1 MKHVDSVTV
10 GADRLQ
16 TSADTLRDVSRA
28 PELRADRAP
37 MIDFDARF
45 SRRILIRLLVV
56 ALVAAAV
63 VFGSLRFIS
72 QLYFE
77 NQITSVGLAV
87 NGAILLLFVLGLGRL
102 IGALWRYSR
111 EERALRSFIGA
122 LDAEDENPAYEVDPR
137 SLIVQRYHAVLRLT
151 EHNVPVNHGALAS
164 TLMSNENTRLSFPR
178 FVNNVLILTGVFGT
192 IVALSIALV
201 GASDLLDRE
210 GLGNIGVVIHGMSTA
225 LSTTM
230 TAIVC
235 YFFFAYFFLKSNDA
249 KTHLLSGIE
258 QVTSLYLLPKYT
270 FTRDTMLVEV
280 ADLVLGLREAA
291 EEMRATQGGYAEAGR
306 NLVQTTADLNAR
318 MGHLVEDIAAIKRVL
333 REGFRLPPADD

>member
-1 MKHVDSVTV
+1 MDSVTV

-16 TSADTLRDVSRA
+16 TADPLRDE
-28 PELRADRAP
+28 PERGSSLRAERPP
-37 MIDFDARF
+37 MIDFDDRF
-45 SRRILIRLLVV
+45 SRRILIRLLILAIVAV
-56 ALVAAAV
+56 ALIL
-63 VFGSLRFIS
+63 GSLQFIT

-77 NQITSVGLAV
+77 NQLTMVGLAV
-87 NGAILLLFVLGLGRL
+87 NGAIVLLFVLGLARL
-102 IGALWRYSR
+102 VATLFRYAR
-111 EERALRSFIGA
+111 EERALGTFLGA
-122 LDAEDENPAYEVDPR
+122 LDAEDENPAYEVDSR
-137 SLIVQRYHAVLRLT
+137 AMIVQRYHAVLRLT

-210 GLGNIGVVIHGMSTA
+210 GLGNIGLVIHGMSTA
-225 LSTTM
+225 LSTTL

-258 QVTSLYLLPKYT
+258 QVTSLYLLPRYT

-280 ADLVLGLREAA
+280 ADLVLGLRQAA
-291 EEMRATQGGYAEAGR
+291 EEMRATQSGYAEAGKH
-306 NLVQTTADLNAR
+306 LAQTATVLNNR
-318 MGHLVEDIAAIKRVL
+318 MGHLVDDIARIKRL
-333 REGFRLPPADD
+333 LKEGFRLPSADD

>member
-1 MKHVDSVTV
+1 MDSVTV

-16 TSADTLRDVSRA
+16 ASADRLGDESGEA
-28 PELRADRAP
+28 MGLRAERPP
-37 MIDFDARF
+37 MIDFDSRF
-45 SRRILIRLLVV
+45 SRRILIRLAVL
-56 ALVAAAV
+56 AAV
-63 VFGSLRFIS
+63 AVAIVLGSVQFLT

-77 NQITSVGLAV
+77 NQPTIVGWAV
-87 NGAILLLFVLGLGRL
+87 NGAIVLLFLLGLARL
-102 IGALWRYSR
+102 VATLLRYSR
-111 EERALRSFIGA
+111 EERALGVFIGA
-122 LDAEDENPAYEVDPR
+122 LEAEDENPAYEVDSR
-137 SLIVQRYHAVLRLT
+137 TMIVQRYHAVLRLT

-210 GLGNIGVVIHGMSTA
+210 GLGNIGLVIHGMSTA

-258 QVTSLYLLPKYT
+258 QVTSLYLLPRYT

-291 EEMRATQGGYAEAGR
+291 EEMRATQSGYAEAGR
-306 NLVQTTADLNAR
+306 NLAQTAALLNAR
-318 MGHLVEDIAAIKRVL
+318 MGNLTEDIGRIKRLL
-333 REGFRLPPADD
+333 REGFRLPSSDDQR